1 MQVVKPL
8 DDFHLMCS
16 IFHLILASILGLL
29 RNDDILKIALTYPQS
44 KNLELKN
51 SEQVKQNATQTV
63 NESVA

>member
-1 MQVVKPL
+1 
-8 DDFHLMCS
+8 MCS

-29 RNDDILKIALTYPQS
+29 RNDDILKTALTYPQS

-63 NESVA
+63 NESVT